1 MASVFHT
8 TWRNVFESVK
18 HAVFWGVCHQDLGPI
33 EAIGVD
39 EIQWQRGHR
48 YLTLVYQI
56 EDGMKRLL
64 WVAQE
69 RTEDSLRRFFQTLS
83 DESRL
88 SIRFVCSDMWQPY
101 LIRG

>member
-1 MASVFHT
+1 MFRT

-18 HAVFWGVCHQDLGPI
+18 HAVYWGVAHQDLDQI

-39 EIQWQRGHR
+39 EIQWQRGQS

-69 RTEDSLRRFFQTLS
+69 RTEDSLRRFLHDPQ
-83 DESRL
+83 
-88 SIRFVCSDMWQPY
+88 
-101 LIRG
+101 RGGSPVHPFCL

>member
-1 MASVFHT
+1 MFRT

-18 HAVFWGVCHQDLGPI
+18 HAVYWGVAHQDLDQI

-39 EIQWQRGHR
+39 EIQWQRGQS

-69 RTEDSLRRFFQTLS
+69 RTEDSLRRFFMTLS
-83 DESRL
+83 GGSPVHPFCL
-88 SIRFVCSDMWQPY
+88 
-101 LIRG
+101 